1 MGRAQALLNVG
12 RECVL
17 RSGERTY
24 VVEVMGMAKDTLWLS
39 FPDTDPPRRGNA
51 VLLEVHDEKGF
62 ATYRVKILVGPKL
75 TGNGILV
82 ERLASLNYMKRRKNW
97 RVPTDFPVWLTG
109 SGDEQR
115 REAVLVDLS
124 YDGARVETREAF
136 NTGEEVALALKLPRR
151 PTHRFDATVVY
162 VNKPRRS
169 GLRRVGLR
177 FDSVSE
183 RGRHS
188 LTRFLSKRI
197 QELYPAELHAL
208 YPRSMRPR

>member
-1 MGRAQALLNVG
+1 MGRAQTSLKVG

-24 VVEVMGMAKDTLWLS
+24 VVEVLGMARDTLWLS

-51 VLLEVHDEKGF
+51 VRLEVHDEIGF
-62 ATYRVKILVGPKL
+62 ATYRAKILVGPKL

-97 RVPTDFPVWLTG
+97 RVPTDFPAWLTA

-115 REAVLVDLS
+115 HEAVVVDLS
-124 YDGARVETREAF
+124 YEGARVETCEAF
-136 NTGEEVALALKLPRR
+136 EPGGKVALALKLPRR
-151 PTHRFDATVVY
+151 STHRFDATIVY
-162 VNKPRRS
+162 VNKPRRN

-197 QELYPAELHAL
+197 QELYPAELRAL

>member
-1 MGRAQALLNVG
+1 MSRAQASLKVG

-24 VVEVMGMAKDTLWLS
+24 VVEVLGMAKDTLWLS

-51 VLLEVHDEKGF
+51 VQLEVHDEKGF
-62 ATYRVKILVGPKL
+62 ATYRTKILVGPKL

-82 ERLASLNYMKRRKNW
+82 ERLASLSYMKRRKDW
-97 RVPTDFPVWLTG
+97 RVPTDFPAWLTTAR
-109 SGDEQR
+109 DEQR
-115 REAVLVDLS
+115 HEAVLVDLS
-124 YDGARVETREAF
+124 YDGARLETREAF
-136 NTGEEVALALKLPRR
+136 EPGEEVALSLKLPRR
-151 PTHRFDATVVY
+151 PTHRIEATVVY
-162 VNKPRRS
+162 MTKPRRN
-169 GLRRVGLR
+169 GVRRVGLR

-197 QELYPAELHAL
+197 QELYPAELRAL
-208 YPRSMRPR
+208 YPRSTRRQ